1 MSAIVNRGNGLGQ
14 LSAFL
19 RPALLRRG
27 VFQRGIFQRGM
38 FRSATFRSA
47 TVLETLTLLATQT
60 LLATLMLGAAAM
72 PAQAGLSIEITQGAD
87 NPTRIAV
94 VPMTPGQGQLPGDIS
109 AIVAADLQRSG
120 LFDPMD
126 RANMLSFP
134 RAVGEIYYRDWRIA
148 GMEYVVV
155 GDVQRPAAGRVRVNF
170 GLAQVAGERQVFA
183 SMVEGTDAEVRD
195 MAHFISDKVFEA
207 ITGIRG
213 IFSTRIAYVTAT
225 REGNALA
232 YRLLVADADGARE
245 RLMLKSKQPILSPRW
260 SPDGRELVYVSF
272 ETGRPAIFRQR
283 LSDAKREQ
291 VTNFRGLNG
300 APAWSPDGSKLA
312 LVLSKDGN
320 PEIYLYSFATRAF
333 TRLTNH
339 FAIDTEP
346 SWTPDGKSVLFT
358 SDRGGSPQVYRVGLG
373 GGALQR
379 VSFNGNYNARP
390 QLAPDGRTLVVVHR
404 GGGGGFSIA
413 SQDLQTR
420 DFRLLS
426 QSALDES
433 PTVAP
438 NGAMVMYTT
447 KRGGRSVLAVVSI
460 DAGTRFVLPAS
471 ASDVREPAWSPFL
484 R

>member
-1 MSAIVNRGNGLGQ
+1 MGAVKRADGLSE
-14 LSAFL
+14 LWVWL
-19 RPALLRRG
+19 LVALL
-27 VFQRGIFQRGM
+27 
-38 FRSATFRSA
+38 
-47 TVLETLTLLATQT
+47 LA
-60 LLATLMLGAAAM
+60 GAAL
-72 PAQAGLSIEITQGAD
+72 PARAGLSIEITRGAD

-94 VPMTPGQGQLPGDIS
+94 VPMTLGAGELPGDIS
-109 AIVAADLQRSG
+109 SIVSADLQRSG

-126 RANMLSFP
+126 RVNMLSFP
-134 RAVGEIYYRDWRIA
+134 RRINEIYYRDWKIA
-148 GMEYVVV
+148 DMQYLVV
-155 GDVQRPAAGRVRVNF
+155 GDVQRPAAGRIRVQF
-170 GLAQVAGERQVFA
+170 ALAQVAGERQVLN
-183 SMVEGTDAEVRD
+183 SVVEGSDAELRD
-195 MAHFISDKVFEA
+195 IAHYISDKVFEA
-207 ITGIRG
+207 ITGVRG

-225 REGNALA
+225 REGAGLA
-232 YRLLVADADGARE
+232 YRLHVADADGARE

-260 SPDGRELVYVSF
+260 SPDGSELVYVSF

-283 LSDAKREQ
+283 LSDARREQ

-300 APAWSPDGSKLA
+300 APAWSPDGSRLA

-320 PEIYLYSFATRAF
+320 PEIYLYSFASGSF

-346 SWTPDGKSVLFT
+346 TWTPDGRSILFT
-358 SDRGGSPQVYRVGLG
+358 SDRGGSPQVYRLALG
-373 GGALQR
+373 SDRLQR
-379 VSFNGNYNARP
+379 VTFNGNYNARP
-390 QLAPDGRTLVVVHR
+390 QLAPDGRTLVMVHR
-404 GGGGGFSIA
+404 GSGGGFSIA
-413 SQDLQTR
+413 SQDLVND

-426 QSALDES
+426 QAALDES

-460 DAGTRFVLPAS
+460 DAGTRFLLPAS

>member
-1 MSAIVNRGNGLGQ
+1 MSTIVNKGNALGL
-14 LSAFL
+14 
-19 RPALLRRG
+19 LLG
-27 VFQRGIFQRGM
+27 V
-38 FRSATFRSA
+38 
-47 TVLETLTLLATQT
+47 
-60 LLATLMLGAAAM
+60 LMLWGIAA
-72 PAQAGLSIEITQGAD
+72 PTQAGLSIEITRGAD

-94 VPMTPGQGQLPGDIS
+94 VPMTLGEGQLPGDIS
-109 AIVAADLQRSG
+109 AIVSADLQRSG

-126 RANMLSFP
+126 RVNMLAFP
-134 RAVGEIYYRDWRIA
+134 RTMGEIYYRDWRIA

-155 GDVQRPAAGRVRVNF
+155 GEVQRPAPGRVRVNF
-170 GLAQVAGERQVFA
+170 ELAQVAGERRVLA

-195 MAHFISDKVFEA
+195 IAHFISDKVFEA

-225 REGNALA
+225 REGNGLT

-245 RLMLKSKQPILSPRW
+245 RLMLKSRQPILSPRW

-283 LSDAKREQ
+283 LLDASREQ
-291 VTNFRGLNG
+291 LTDFRGLNG
-300 APAWSPDGSKLA
+300 APAWSPDGSTLA

-320 PEIYLYSFATRAF
+320 PEIYLYRFATKQF

-339 FAIDTEP
+339 FGIDTEP
-346 SWTPDGKSVLFT
+346 TWSPDGKSVLFT
-358 SDRGGSPQVYRVGLG
+358 SDRGGSPQVYRVGVG
-373 GGALQR
+373 GGAVER
-379 VSFNGNYNARP
+379 VTFQGTYNARP
-390 QLAPDGRTLVVVHR
+390 QLAPNGRTMVVVHR
-404 GGGGGFSIA
+404 GAGGGFSIA
-413 SQDLQTR
+413 SQDLMNR

-447 KRGGRSVLAVVSI
+447 KQGGRSVLAVVSI
-460 DAGTRFVLPAS
+460 DAGTRFLLPAS
-471 ASDVREPAWSPFL
+471 GSDVREPAWSPFQ

>member
-1 MSAIVNRGNGLGQ
+1 MNAIMNGWQAILARRLCALVVAVGA
-14 LSAFL
+14 LCGAVA
-19 RPALLRRG
+19 PAW
-27 VFQRGIFQRGM
+27 
-38 FRSATFRSA
+38 A
-47 TVLETLTLLATQT
+47 E
-60 LLATLMLGAAAM
+60 
-72 PAQAGLSIEITQGAD
+72 LSIEITRGAD

-94 VPMTPGQGQLPGDIS
+94 VPMTLGQGQLPGDIS
-109 AIVAADLQRSG
+109 AIVSADLQRSG
-120 LFDPMD
+120 LFAPMD
-126 RANMLSFP
+126 RVNMLSFP
-134 RAVGEIYYRDWRIA
+134 RTMGEIYYRDWRVA

-170 GLAQVAGERQVFA
+170 SLAQVAGERQVING
-183 SMVEGTDAEVRD
+183 MVEGADAEVRD
-195 MAHFISDKVFEA
+195 IAHFISDKVFEA

-300 APAWSPDGSKLA
+300 APAWSPDGSRLA

-320 PEIYLYSFATRAF
+320 PEIYVYSFAGRTF
-333 TRLTNH
+333 NRLTNH

-346 SWTPDGKSVLFT
+346 TWSPDGKSILFT
-358 SDRGGSPQVYRVGLG
+358 SDRGGSPQIYRVGAG
-373 GGALQR
+373 GGALER

-390 QLAPDGRTLVVVHR
+390 QLAPDGRTLVMVHR
-404 GGGGGFSIA
+404 GAGGGFSIA
-413 SQDLQTR
+413 SQDLVNK

-426 QSALDES
+426 NSALDES

-460 DAGTRFVLPAS
+460 DAGTRFLLPAS

>member
-1 MSAIVNRGNGLGQ
+1 VTKPTARKLHSALCRWW
-14 LSAFL
+14 
-19 RPALLRRG
+19 ALLLG
-27 VFQRGIFQRGM
+27 VAVLGGGSSPA
-38 FRSATFRSA
+38 SA
-47 TVLETLTLLATQT
+47 E
-60 LLATLMLGAAAM
+60 
-72 PAQAGLSIEITQGAD
+72 LSIQITRGAD

-94 VPMTPGQGQLPGDIS
+94 VPMTLGAGELPGDIS
-109 AIVAADLQRSG
+109 SIVSADLQRSG

-126 RANMLSFP
+126 RVNMLSFP
-134 RAVGEIYYRDWRIA
+134 RRINEIYYRDWKIA
-148 GMEYVVV
+148 DVQYVVV
-155 GDVQRPAAGRVRVNF
+155 GDVQRPAAGRIRVQF
-170 GLAQVAGERQVFA
+170 ALAQVAGERQVLN
-183 SMVEGTDAEVRD
+183 SVVEGSDAELRD
-195 MAHFISDKVFEA
+195 IAHYISDKVFEA
-207 ITGIRG
+207 ITGVRG

-225 REGNALA
+225 REGAGLA
-232 YRLLVADADGARE
+232 YRLHVADADGARE

-283 LSDAKREQ
+283 LSDAQRQQ
-291 VTNFRGLNG
+291 VTNFKGLNG
-300 APAWSPDGSKLA
+300 APAWSPDGGRLA

-320 PEIYLYSFATRAF
+320 PEIYLYTFASGAF

-346 SWTPDGKSVLFT
+346 TWAPDGRSILFT
-358 SDRGGSPQVYRVGLG
+358 SDRGGSPQVYRLSLG
-373 GGALQR
+373 GGQLER
-379 VSFNGNYNARP
+379 VTFNGNYNARP
-390 QLAPDGRTLVVVHR
+390 QLAPDGRTLVLVHR

-413 SQDLQTR
+413 SQDLVNN

-447 KRGGRSVLAVVSI
+447 KQGARSVLAVVSI
-460 DAGTRFVLPAS
+460 DAGTRFLLPAS

>member
-1 MSAIVNRGNGLGQ
+1 MSAMKRAKRLGQ
-14 LSAFL
+14 L
-19 RPALLRRG
+19 
-27 VFQRGIFQRGM
+27 GIG
-38 FRSATFRSA
+38 
-47 TVLETLTLLATQT
+47 LLAVW
-60 LLATLMLGAAAM
+60 MLGGAAM
-72 PAQAGLSIEITQGAD
+72 PAWAGLSIEITQGAD

-94 VPMTPGQGQLPGDIS
+94 VPMTPAAGSLPGDIS
-109 AIVAADLQRSG
+109 AIVSADLQRSG
-120 LFDPMD
+120 LFDPME
-126 RANMLSFP
+126 RVNMLSFP
-134 RAVGEIYYRDWRIA
+134 RRINEIYYRDWRTP

-155 GDVQRPAAGRVRVNF
+155 GDVQRPAAGRIRVQF
-170 GLAQVAGERQVFA
+170 ALAQVAGERQLLNSV
-183 SMVEGTDAEVRD
+183 VEGSDAELRD
-195 MAHFISDKVFEA
+195 IAHYISDKVFEA

-225 REGNALA
+225 REGGALA
-232 YRLLVADADGARE
+232 YRLHVADADGARE

-260 SPDGRELVYVSF
+260 SPDGGELVYVSF

-283 LSDAKREQ
+283 LSDARREQ

-320 PEIYLYSFATRAF
+320 PEIYLYTFASGAF

-346 SWTPDGKSVLFT
+346 TWTPDGRAILFT
-358 SDRGGSPQVYRVGLG
+358 SDRGGSPQVYRLPLG
-373 GGALQR
+373 SDKLQR
-379 VSFNGNYNARP
+379 VTFNGNYNARP
-390 QLAPDGRTLVVVHR
+390 QLAPDGRTLVIVHR
-404 GGGGGFSIA
+404 GSGGGFSIA
-413 SQDLQTR
+413 SQDLVNN

-447 KRGGRSVLAVVSI
+447 KQGGRSVLAVVSI
-460 DAGTRFVLPAS
+460 DAGTRFLLPAS